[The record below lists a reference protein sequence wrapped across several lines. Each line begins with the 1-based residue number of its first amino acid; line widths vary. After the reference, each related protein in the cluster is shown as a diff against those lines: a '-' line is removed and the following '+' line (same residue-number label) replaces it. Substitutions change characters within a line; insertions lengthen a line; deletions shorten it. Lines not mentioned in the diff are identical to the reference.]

1 MKKLNVSFID
11 NGKKE
16 DAILKIKD
24 DSFSITTKDNSI
36 IKIPYSDIKDYEYI
50 QDEKLIIKRKHS
62 SDIVVEVSFDITLIN
77 TLKEIVKNSNVQS
90 QPIYEKEEVNTK
102 AENSTK
108 PFKENVE
115 QNTSNENQNNL
126 NARPLNQTKASV
138 NNSNKNSNIGGIVIA
153 IVAVLLIGSFIF
165 NIFFDEDDTD
175 KKNDN
180 SKIDEQTEKL
190 DGMDGRWYSY
200 DKYGLKEHD
209 SYIVIDG
216 KGNFY
221 NVIGDYAF
229 YKGSGI
235 YIINDEKIIFYT
247 DSNKSYEWHNCTL
260 QTSDRMLCITS
271 GSAINYQ
278 R

>member
-1 MKKLNVSFID
+1 MRKIIYSTPANCGFLEGTLEVYSDKLTFIGKKKTIEYQFIDMTKASHSMGCLHITLKSGKTDVFNISDKKLRLEIID
-11 NGKKE
+11 YINSQLT
-16 DAILKIKD
+16 DAKP
-24 DSFSITTKDNSI
+24 DNQV
-36 IKIPYSDIKDYEYI
+36 KSD
-50 QDEKLIIKRKHS
+50 
-62 SDIVVEVSFDITLIN
+62 N
-77 TLKEIVKNSNVQS
+77 T
-90 QPIYEKEEVNTK
+90 NT
-102 AENSTK
+102 N
-108 PFKENVE
+108 KENIA
-115 QNTSNENQNNL
+115 QNTTNENQNNL

-153 IVAVLLIGSFIF
+153 IVAVLLIGSFLF
-165 NIFFDEDDTD
+165 NSIFDEDDTD

-200 DKYGLKEHD
+200 DKYGLKEYD

-271 GSAINYQ
+271 GGSAIYYQ